1 MALKSKEEL
10 YAFLAEHIDYNPVTG
25 VFKRKKD
32 GKRLVVVS
40 RKAAN
45 TSKLNP
51 YACLN
56 TDGRCLKF
64 PLCKLAYYKVNGR
77 LPEQNLRLSVDELQR
92 ARRGVVRYAKLEQL
106 SLIEAKYMGSKRS
119 RRNTS
124 GYTGVSYDRQCGRWT
139 AAVYIDRKKV
149 RLGRY
154 DTPEEAA
161 IVVQCYR
168 EKHGFLVYHGEL

>member
-1 MALKSKEEL
+1 MAFESKEEL

-32 GKRLVVVS
+32 GKRLVVVDDKS
-40 RKAAN
+40 
-45 TSKLNP
+45 SKLSPSAWLRAN
-51 YACLN
+51 
-56 TDGRCLKF
+56 GRRVKF

-77 LPEQNLRLSVDELQR
+77 LPAHNLRLSVDELQR

-106 SLIEAKYMGSKRS
+106 SLFDATCRGAKRS
-119 RRNTS
+119 KLNTS
-124 GYTGVSYDRQCGRWT
+124 GYTGVSYDRNSGLWT

-149 RLGRY
+149 WLGRY
-154 DTPEEAA
+154 DTPEDAA

-168 EKHGFLVYHGEL
+168 EKHGFMVYHGEL

>member
-1 MALKSKEEL
+1 MAFESKEEL

-32 GKRLVVVS
+32 GKRVVVVTV
-40 RKAAN
+40 KN

-51 YACLN
+51 YAYLN
-56 TDGRCLKF
+56 TDGRYLKF

-77 LPEQNLRLSVDELQR
+77 LPAHNLRLSVDELQR

-106 SLIEAKYMGSKRS
+106 SLFEAKYGGAKRS

-124 GYTGVSYDRQCGRWT
+124 GYTGVSYDRKYGKW
-139 AAVYIDRKKV
+139 AAVVYLDKKKV
-149 RLGRY
+149 KLGRY

-168 EKHGFLVYHGEL
+168 EKHGFMVYHGEL

>member
-1 MALKSKEEL
+1 MAFESKEEL

-25 VFKRKKD
+25 VFKQKKD
-32 GKRLVVVS
+32 GKRLVVVDS
-40 RKAAN
+40 N
-45 TSKLNP
+45 NSKLNP
-51 YACLN
+51 YAYLRAN
-56 TDGRCLKF
+56 GRYSNF

-77 LPEQNLRLSVDELQR
+77 LPAHNLRLSVDELQR

-106 SLIEAKYMGSKRS
+106 SLFEAKYKWAKRS

-124 GYTGVSYDRQCGRWT
+124 GYTGVSYDREYGRWT
-139 AAVYIDRKKV
+139 AVVYLDRKKV